1 MMLYQG
7 VDCHMFVGSFS
18 VTQDRQIQLIRD
30 LLTSEGSSNSIQL
43 SAEQRSALGFLNTN
57 YQAAGNI
64 NTSRR

>member
-1 MMLYQG
+1 MLYLG
-7 VDCHMFVGSFS
+7 IDCYLIFGSFS